1 MNKGVHFNLLT
12 GIPNIKQYLS
22 HDCKHIRFIG
32 AGDFPCHNDRSFRS
46 KHLTCHSGP
55 LILFQTHIQDCICN
69 LVTQFVRVSFS
80 YRFCCIK
87 FSHMNFLSF
96 MQKRQ
101 DTFLLREHI
110 LPDYFLL
117 LSFFIIINLSK
128 EKLPR

>member
-1 MNKGVHFNLLT
+1 MDKGIHCNPLT
-12 GIPNIKQYLS
+12 GIPNIRQYLS

-32 AGDFPCHNDRSFRS
+32 TGNLSRHNNISFCS
-46 KHLTCHSGP
+46 KHFAGYSGIFI
-55 LILFQTHIQDCICN
+55 ILQTHIQDCICD
-69 LVTQFVRVSFS
+69 LVAQFVRMSFC
-80 YRFCCIK
+80 YCFCCIK

>member
-1 MNKGVHFNLLT
+1 M
-12 GIPNIKQYLS
+12 
-22 HDCKHIRFIG
+22 KH
-32 AGDFPCHNDRSFRS
+32 A
-46 KHLTCHSGP
+46 
-55 LILFQTHIQDCICN
+55 
-69 LVTQFVRVSFS
+69 
-80 YRFCCIK
+80 K

-110 LPDYFLL
+110 LPDFLL